1 MSGTEAAA
9 LLLEDGTRF
18 EGRAFGA
25 VGETS
30 GEVVFNTS
38 LTGYQEIMTDPS
50 YRAQLVTM
58 TYPHIGNYG
67 VSPEDGESDRIQAA
81 GLIVRDV
88 CDVPSNWR
96 SAQSLPA
103 WLASQGKI
111 GITGIDTRA
120 LVRHLRTRGAMRG
133 ALVTGDLSPARLA
146 AVLEREP
153 PMEGR
158 DLAGEVSCTAPYR
171 WTEGLTRLQGEGHT
185 RPQPSPPRRAFRVVA
200 YDFGIKHNILRLLV
214 DQGFEV
220 EVVPAHT
227 PAADVL
233 ARDPDGIFLS
243 NGPGDP
249 AACGYAIEN
258 IRALLGQRPMFGICL
273 GHQLLALA
281 MGGRTYKLKFGHRGG
296 NQPVR
301 DLQTGRIEITSQNH
315 GFAVDVASLG
325 DEVEATHINL
335 NDGTNEGLRHTKLP
349 VFGVQYHPE
358 ASPGPHDADYLFG
371 RFRALIEAHR

>member
-1 MSGTEAAA
+1 
-9 LLLEDGTRF
+9 
-18 EGRAFGA
+18 
-25 VGETS
+25 
-30 GEVVFNTS
+30 
-38 LTGYQEIMTDPS
+38 
-50 YRAQLVTM
+50 
-58 TYPHIGNYG
+58 
-67 VSPEDGESDRIQAA
+67 
-81 GLIVRDV
+81 
-88 CDVPSNWR
+88 
-96 SAQSLPA
+96 
-103 WLASQGKI
+103 
-111 GITGIDTRA
+111 
-120 LVRHLRTRGAMRG
+120 
-133 ALVTGDLSPARLA
+133 
-146 AVLEREP
+146 
-153 PMEGR
+153 MEGR

-335 NDGTNEGLRHTKLP
+335 NDGTNEGLRHKSLP

>member
-1 MSGTEAAA
+1 MSDTEAAA

-18 EGRAFGA
+18 DGHAFGA

-50 YRAQLVTM
+50 YRAQLVAM

-81 GLIVRDV
+81 GLIVRDA
-88 CDVPSNWR
+88 CAVPSNWR

-133 ALVTGDLSPARLA
+133 ALVTGDTSPERLA
-146 AVLEREP
+146 VVLAREP
-153 PMEGR
+153 LMEGR
-158 DLAGEVSCTAPYR
+158 DLAGEVSCAAPYR
-171 WTEGLTRLQGEGHT
+171 WTQGLTRLEGERHT
-185 RPQPSPPRRAFRVVA
+185 RPQPSAPRRAFRVVA

-233 ARDPDGIFLS
+233 ARDPDGVFLS

-281 MGGRTYKLKFGHRGG
+281 LGGRTYKLKFGHRGG

-315 GFAVDVASLG
+315 GFAVDVTSLG

-335 NDGTNEGLRHTKLP
+335 NDGTNEGLRHRTLP

-371 RFRALIEAHR
+371 RFRALIEVHR